1 MNLELAG
8 YYKITATNKDTLE
21 ERVLA
26 DWFPNLITNNGLNLI
41 NFGHGDMN
49 RYCYVGSGSNAPT
62 VNDSSLQNKI
72 ATKMDDNSL
81 GSQLAKST
89 SPYYGYCTRSWTF
102 EPGEAIG
109 NLSEVGCGKD
119 ALGVN
124 IFSRSLITDAQ
135 GNPITITVLADDY
148 LTIIYELRCYPPLT
162 DSVSTVDIA
171 GVATECTVRAAD
183 VTSGTHWGFY
193 NVGGYNT
200 AANIGGGMS
209 HTVFKGVLGNITGSP
224 TLSLGNI
231 NLSAPTDVYTQGSY
245 FRDGVINLSLTQGNS
260 AEGISAIQFNTW
272 LGSFQVGFNP
282 PIVKDNTRTLRI
294 NYRVSWGRKEI
305 V

>member
-8 YYKITATNKDTLE
+8 YYRITATNKDTLE

-41 NFGHGDMN
+41 NFGNGNMTS
-49 RYCYVGSGSNAPT
+49 YCYVGSGSTAPT
-62 VNDSSLQNKI
+62 VNDSGLQNLVAVKV
-72 ATKMDDNSL
+72 AGSL
-81 GSQLAKST
+81 MFTSYSAKT
-89 SPYYGYCTRSWTF
+89 TPPYYGYATRSWTF
-102 EPGEAIG
+102 APGEAVG

-124 IFSRSLITDAQ
+124 IFSRSLITDAL
-135 GNPITITVLADDY
+135 GNPITITVLANDY
-148 LTIIYELRCYPPLT
+148 LTITYELRCYPPLE

-171 GVATECTVRAAD
+171 GVATECTVRAAE
-183 VTSGTHWGFY
+183 VTTGYRWGFY
-193 NVGGYNT
+193 QDGDHNTVVNGYS
-200 AANIGGGMS
+200 APV
-209 HTVFKGVLGNITGSP
+209 TVFKGVLGSITGSP
-224 TLSLGNI
+224 TLSLGNVTQ
-231 NLSAPTDVYTQGSY
+231 SSPTDVYTPGSH
-245 FRDGVINLSLTQGNS
+245 FRDGVVNLSLAQGNS
-260 AEGISAIQFNTW
+260 VEGISAIQIPTW
-272 LGSFQVGFNP
+272 IGSFQIGFNP